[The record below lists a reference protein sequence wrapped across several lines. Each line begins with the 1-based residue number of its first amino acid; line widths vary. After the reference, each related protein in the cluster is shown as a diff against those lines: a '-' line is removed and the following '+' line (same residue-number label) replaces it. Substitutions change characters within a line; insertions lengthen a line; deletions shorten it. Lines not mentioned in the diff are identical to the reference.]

1 VDDMQE
7 KMTISIP
14 KELYEKAEEYIKNT
28 GGFESVEELIVFMLE
43 ELVREEEETSFSPE
57 EEEEIKKRLRSLGYI

>member
-1 VDDMQE
+1 MQE
-7 KMTISIP
+7 KINISIP

-28 GGFESVEELIVFMLE
+28 GGFESVEELVVFMLE
-43 ELVREEEETSFSPE
+43 ELVREEGESSFSPE